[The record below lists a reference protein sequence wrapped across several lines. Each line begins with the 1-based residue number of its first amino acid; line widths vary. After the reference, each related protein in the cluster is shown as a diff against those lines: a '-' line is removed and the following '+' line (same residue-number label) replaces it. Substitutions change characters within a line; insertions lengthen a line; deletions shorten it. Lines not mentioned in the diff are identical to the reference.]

1 MWMLLYKKSYRSLI
15 IRALGKTMEKLK
27 SLLPD
32 DLKTIVGNSTPDDLP
47 STSSSLL
54 DFLLNLP
61 QFHQM
66 VKDLAAPQDSLC
78 RKNKPAAL
86 ELKKKGNRCF
96 SNGDYAAALDCYSKA
111 LRVAPQEALDDGKS
125 LLAAL
130 YLNRASAF
138 HKLDLLQECLRDCN
152 RALQV
157 SASYSKAWYRRGKT
171 NAALGNH
178 QEAILDLDLAK
189 NIEISSAGKRQ
200 IEGELNMIMS
210 QWTCASRT
218 VDQFSQNSIEAAGSG
233 FMGCNKEGCKYLST
247 EFHPNKNLLSEEP
260 RRDSILCVKTHGKG
274 RGMVAQCDI
283 PESSLVHKEEPYA
296 LVILKN
302 CRENHCHYCLCEL
315 PLDTVP
321 CLSCSVPLYCSQHC
335 QVQAG
340 GKSLVRCREE
350 QRNNTYS
357 DSLGKHVMEVT
368 KCIDSDTAIECF
380 PEHKHECGGVHWP
393 AVLPPDVVLAGRV
406 LTKHLCQSNFVL
418 KPDTLISLGFS
429 HNYSLIAQDAKLE
442 VHIYASVLMCC
453 LQYTTGF
460 ELPVNATYLSQIIIL
475 LSQIRVNAMA
485 IVRVKSDPQQGLALT
500 SNMEQVITATPP
512 STPSISSPN
521 WSHSILLL
529 LEIALG
535 CGHDNEGIFV
545 GAAGL
550 LELGDD
556 QLSLTSQF
564 NATSFSYC
572 LVPVGQAIYITGSM
586 FNHSCRPNVNAYFLS
601 RTLFVRTTEFVQ
613 TGCPLELSYGPQ
625 VGQWDSKDRLQ
636 ILEDKYSFRCQC
648 RSCSELNVP
657 DLVLNAFRCAYPNC
671 IGVVL
676 DKIVTTHEINRL
688 KDLDKR
694 LQLNGDSEVKK
705 ADIKSLVLLNIQ
717 PCSTSGPIQ
726 PGYCLKCGCVCDLVT
741 AHEAMSNAWNR
752 ILRLEDALASKEISS
767 AILSDASRALDLL
780 RSVLHPYNKR
790 IAEAEDKLAQA
801 FCWIGD
807 LRSSEGL
814 CKSSIEILEVLY
826 GGDHIVIGYEL
837 IKLASIQLSLN
848 DPQVGNTTER
858 LERIFHR
865 YLGMHADLV
874 FPFLG
879 ALKKLPA
886 GLKLKLPKI
895 RF

>member
-1 MWMLLYKKSYRSLI
+1 
-15 IRALGKTMEKLK
+15 MEKLK

-96 SNGDYAAALDCYSKA
+96 SNGDYAAALDCYSK
-111 LRVAPQEALDDGKS
+111 
-125 LLAAL
+125 
-130 YLNRASAF
+130 
-138 HKLDLLQECLRDCN
+138 KLDLLQECLRDCN

-218 VDQFSQNSIEAAGSG
+218 VDQFSQNSIEAA
-233 FMGCNKEGCKYLST
+233 
-247 EFHPNKNLLSEEP
+247 EEP

-500 SNMEQVITATPP
+500 SNMEQ
-512 STPSISSPN
+512 
-521 WSHSILLL
+521 
-529 LEIALG
+529 
-535 CGHDNEGIFV
+535 
-545 GAAGL
+545 
-550 LELGDD
+550 
-556 QLSLTSQF
+556 
-564 NATSFSYC
+564 
-572 LVPVGQAIYITGSM
+572 VPVGQAIYITGSM

>member
-1 MWMLLYKKSYRSLI
+1 
-15 IRALGKTMEKLK
+15 MEKLK

-218 VDQFSQNSIEAAGSG
+218 VDQFSQNSIEAA
-233 FMGCNKEGCKYLST
+233 
-247 EFHPNKNLLSEEP
+247 EEP

-500 SNMEQVITATPP
+500 SNMEQ
-512 STPSISSPN
+512 
-521 WSHSILLL
+521 
-529 LEIALG
+529 
-535 CGHDNEGIFV
+535 
-545 GAAGL
+545 
-550 LELGDD
+550 
-556 QLSLTSQF
+556 
-564 NATSFSYC
+564 
-572 LVPVGQAIYITGSM
+572 VPVGQAIYITGSM

>member
-1 MWMLLYKKSYRSLI
+1 
-15 IRALGKTMEKLK
+15 MEKLK

-96 SNGDYAAALDCYSKA
+96 SNGDYAAALDCYSK
-111 LRVAPQEALDDGKS
+111 
-125 LLAAL
+125 
-130 YLNRASAF
+130 
-138 HKLDLLQECLRDCN
+138 KLDLLQECLRDCN

-218 VDQFSQNSIEAAGSG
+218 VDQFSQNSIEAA
-233 FMGCNKEGCKYLST
+233 
-247 EFHPNKNLLSEEP
+247 EEP

-460 ELPVNATYLSQIIIL
+460 ELPVNATYLSQ
-475 LSQIRVNAMA
+475 
-485 IVRVKSDPQQGLALT
+485 
-500 SNMEQVITATPP
+500 
-512 STPSISSPN
+512 
-521 WSHSILLL
+521 
-529 LEIALG
+529 
-535 CGHDNEGIFV
+535 
-545 GAAGL
+545 
-550 LELGDD
+550 
-556 QLSLTSQF
+556 
-564 NATSFSYC
+564 
-572 LVPVGQAIYITGSM
+572 VPVGQAIYITGSM

>member
-1 MWMLLYKKSYRSLI
+1 
-15 IRALGKTMEKLK
+15 MEKLK

-218 VDQFSQNSIEAAGSG
+218 VDQFSQNSIEAA
-233 FMGCNKEGCKYLST
+233 
-247 EFHPNKNLLSEEP
+247 EEP

-460 ELPVNATYLSQIIIL
+460 ELPVNATYLSQ
-475 LSQIRVNAMA
+475 
-485 IVRVKSDPQQGLALT
+485 
-500 SNMEQVITATPP
+500 
-512 STPSISSPN
+512 
-521 WSHSILLL
+521 
-529 LEIALG
+529 
-535 CGHDNEGIFV
+535 
-545 GAAGL
+545 
-550 LELGDD
+550 
-556 QLSLTSQF
+556 
-564 NATSFSYC
+564 
-572 LVPVGQAIYITGSM
+572 VPVGQAIYITGSM